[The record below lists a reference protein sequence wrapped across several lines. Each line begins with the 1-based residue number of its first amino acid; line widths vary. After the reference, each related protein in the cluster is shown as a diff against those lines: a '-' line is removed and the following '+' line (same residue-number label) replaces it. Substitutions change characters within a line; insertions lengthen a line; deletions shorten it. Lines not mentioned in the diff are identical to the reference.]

1 VFSSVPALSKTT
13 ATDMII
19 PGDTPLCISLCI
31 ESMKLMFVTETA
43 EKIKSMEI
51 RGAGRIARAGAEAL
65 WRHASEIHVD
75 DLASFLGEME
85 SAAQVLVAT
94 RPTAVSLPNAVHIVM
109 SGLNKAETLDDA
121 RNGVISR
128 AEQFIHSSQNA
139 VQKIAL
145 FGSRHIRD
153 GDTILTHCNSE
164 AALGCI
170 IEAHRTGKEI
180 EVFATE
186 VRPRNQGL
194 ITIRTLN
201 DAGIKTNFIV
211 DSAVRSFIHDVDL
224 VIMGADAVTVN
235 GGVVNKIGTAQVAH
249 TAHEARVN
257 VLIAAETYKFAPR
270 TIIGELIQIEERA
283 GSEVLADEISCT
295 LPHVTVRNPAFDVTP
310 AEYIDLIVTEA
321 GAIPPQMAYIII
333 REYLGWGIEEF
344 NKIFEMN
351 TEHEE

>member
-1 VFSSVPALSKTT
+1 
-13 ATDMII
+13 
-19 PGDTPLCISLCI
+19 
-31 ESMKLMFVTETA
+31 MKLMFVTETA

-51 RGAGRIARAGAEAL
+51 RGAGRIAREAAEAL
-65 WRHASEIHVD
+65 RRHATEIRAGNLV
-75 DLASFLGEME
+75 SFRREME
-85 SAAQVLVAT
+85 SAAQTLVAT

-109 SGLNKAETLDDA
+109 SGLDQARTLEDA
-121 RNGVISR
+121 QDGVILR
-128 AEQFIHSSQNA
+128 AEQFIHSSQHA
-139 VQKIAL
+139 VEKIAQ
-145 FGSRHIRD
+145 FGARHIRD

-170 IEAHRTGKEI
+170 IEAQRSGKEI

-194 ITIRTLN
+194 VTIRTLD

-211 DSAVRSFIHDVDL
+211 DSAVRSFIHEVDL
-224 VIMGADAVTVN
+224 VIVGADAVTVN
-235 GGVVNKIGTAQVAH
+235 GSVVNKIGTSQVAH

-257 VLIAAETYKFAPR
+257 VLVAAETYKFAPR
-270 TIIGELIQIEERA
+270 TIFGELIQIEERP
-283 GSEVLADEISCT
+283 GNEVLADEIAST

-344 NKIFEMN
+344 HKTFEIN
-351 TEHEE
+351 TRHEE